1 MAPGIVIPQYTH
13 INDKKES
20 AEWNMDSAL
29 DFDLLAEY
37 LLEDVGAGGF
47 DFRYVRIF
55 GIDCYVFINI
65 FILYWYCPD
74 YCRLYILIY
83 NLPPIY

>member
-1 MAPGIVIPQYTH
+1 MASGIVIPQYTH

-20 AEWNMDSAL
+20 AECNMDSAL

-55 GIDCYVFINI
+55 WDYMIC
-65 FILYWYCPD
+65 LYQ
-74 YCRLYILIY
+74 
-83 NLPPIY
+83 

>member
-47 DFRYVRIF
+47 DFRYVHIF
-55 GIDCYVFINI
+55 WD
-65 FILYWYCPD
+65 
-74 YCRLYILIY
+74 
-83 NLPPIY
+83 

>member
-55 GIDCYVFINI
+55 WDRFTLYVFTIY
-65 FILYWYCPD
+65 LYYWYCPY
-74 YCRLYILIY
+74 YC
-83 NLPPIY
+83 